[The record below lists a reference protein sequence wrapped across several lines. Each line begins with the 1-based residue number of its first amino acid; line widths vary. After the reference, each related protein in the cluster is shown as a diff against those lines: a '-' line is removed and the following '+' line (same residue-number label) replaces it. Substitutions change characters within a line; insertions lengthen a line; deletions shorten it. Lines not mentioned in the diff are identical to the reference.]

1 MPAGESIVYSPNKRK
16 ETRVIFTRTITLF
29 AQEQAHGQYRARNL
43 SLGGLFL
50 EGNIDIPV
58 GADCRLELHEINR
71 HSSLNL
77 NFYGK
82 ILRQENDGVGVQFT
96 DMENDSFMFLQTLVL
111 YSSHDPIGIAEK
123 FFEDFSTIS
132 CRTAEL

>member
-1 MPAGESIVYSPNKRK
+1 MFSPDKRK
-16 ETRVIFTRTITLF
+16 DSRVIFTRNVTLF
-29 AQEQAHGQYRARNL
+29 AQGYTRGSYPARNL

-58 GADCRLELHEINR
+58 GADCRLELHGIGR
-71 HSSLNL
+71 LSSFIL

-82 ILRQENDGVGVQFT
+82 ILRQENDGVGVKFI
-96 DMENDSFMFLQTLVL
+96 DMESDSFMFLQTIVL

-123 FFEDFSTIS
+123 FFEDFPTIS
-132 CRTAEL
+132 CRTAE